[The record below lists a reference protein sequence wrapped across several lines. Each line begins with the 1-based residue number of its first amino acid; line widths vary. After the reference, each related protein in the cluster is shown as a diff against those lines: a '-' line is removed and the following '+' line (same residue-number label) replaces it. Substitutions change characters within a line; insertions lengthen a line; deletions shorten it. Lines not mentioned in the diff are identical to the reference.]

1 MKTIDNEQ
9 VEKVLEDIASI
20 KEVIN
25 IDYSIIRQF
34 LSFTHYRLISLVFGI
49 SIIGFSMLFY
59 FLMDYYGNY
68 GAIPAKLKWIIYT
81 AIAIDAGFL
90 MIMVLRYF
98 SRSFKKVVVKID
110 QNLTLMEWF
119 KTASPGWVKK
129 FSPDWYNHVILST
142 SFLFFFLIVFFI
154 IKGIPYYII
163 PTYSIFY
170 GLVGFFN
177 VSLGIKHSL
186 IMGYWLFITGIC
198 LLIFNTIPA
207 PIALSI
213 SIGVGSLI
221 MAVLGYMYPESGKED
236 KTGARTQ

>member
-9 VEKVLEDIASI
+9 IDKVLEDIASI

-34 LSFTHYRLISLVFGI
+34 LSFTHYRLISLVLGI

-68 GAIPAKLKWIIYT
+68 GAIPAKFKWIIYI
-81 AIAIDAGFL
+81 AIAISVGFITF
-90 MIMVLRYF
+90 MSLRLVW
-98 SRSFKKVVVKID
+98 SALKKSD
-110 QNLTLMEWF
+110 PSLTL
-119 KTASPGWVKK
+119 SGLVQIQKK
-129 FSPDWYNHVILST
+129 YSPDWYNHVFLST
-142 SFLFFFLIVFFI
+142 TFLFFFLIVFFI

-163 PTYSIFY
+163 PTNCLLY
-170 GLVGFFN
+170 GLLSFSH

-198 LLIFNTIPA
+198 LLIFNTTPA

-213 SIGVGSLI
+213 SIGVGCLI